1 MKDSQAK
8 KQKSKHNATPG
19 SSVPSTSESINLGDD
34 NGSHGSLD
42 IPSGRKA
49 EKARLR
55 KSKSKEAGG
64 DVKIVELIDL
74 LAIMQEEK
82 KLANEKKIEMMEKCY
97 LQEEQ
102 RLLHEEQRLLQEK
115 EKMKMDIMKEEDR
128 IMSMDTSCMS
138 QLQVEYYQRR
148 QMEILGKKM

>member
-1 MKDSQAK
+1 MEDSQAK

-19 SSVPSTSESINLGDD
+19 SSVPSTPESVNVGDD
-34 NGSHGSLD
+34 DGPYGSLD
-42 IPSGRKA
+42 RPLGRKA

-64 DVKIVELIDL
+64 DAKNVGLINL

-82 KLANEKKIEMMEKCY
+82 KVANEKKFEMMEKCY
-97 LQEEQ
+97 LQEQ
-102 RLLHEEQRLLQEK
+102 QRLLQEK
-115 EKMKMDIMKEEDR
+115 EKMKMEQMKEEDR
-128 IMSMDTSCMS
+128 IMSMDTSCMP
-138 QLQVEYYQRR
+138 QLQAEYYQRR

>member
-1 MKDSQAK
+1 MEDSQAK
-8 KQKSKHNATPG
+8 KQKSKNNATP
-19 SSVPSTSESINLGDD
+19 SSVPSTPESVNVGDD
-34 NGSHGSLD
+34 DGPYGSLD
-42 IPSGRKA
+42 RPPGRKT

-64 DVKIVELIDL
+64 DAKNVELINL

-82 KLANEKKIEMMEKCY
+82 KVANEKKFEMMEKCY
-97 LQEEQ
+97 LQEQQ

-115 EKMKMDIMKEEDR
+115 EKMKMEQMKEEDR
-128 IMSMDTSCMS
+128 IMSMDTSCMP
-138 QLQVEYYQRR
+138 QLQAEYYQRR

>member
-1 MKDSQAK
+1 MEDSQAK

-19 SSVPSTSESINLGDD
+19 SSVPSTPESINLGDD
-34 NGSHGSLD
+34 DGSHGSLD
-42 IPSGRKA
+42 RPSGRKA

-64 DVKIVELIDL
+64 DAKNVELINL

-82 KLANEKKIEMMEKCY
+82 KLANEKKFEMMEKCY
-97 LQEEQ
+97 LQEQQ
-102 RLLHEEQRLLQEK
+102 RLLHEEQCLLQEK
-115 EKMKMDIMKEEDR
+115 ETMKMDIMKEENR
-128 IMSMDTSCMS
+128 IMSMDTSCMP